1 MCGIIAIILADPNG
15 SAVTDIHNGLPI
27 LQHRGQDACG
37 IATCGQRGRI
47 YTRKGNGL
55 CSEVFRFPEQLMDLP
70 GNMGLGHLRYPT
82 AGSSANAEAQPF
94 YVNSPYGICFAHNGN
109 LINATELRD
118 YLDHEAHRHI
128 NTDSDSETLLNIFA
142 SALQETGKFRVNE
155 EDLFTALKAIYK
167 RCQGGYAC
175 IAMLAGFGIIGFR
188 DPYGIRPLVL
198 GERTGINGGMD
209 YMFSSESV
217 ALDQLGFTN
226 HRNINPGEAV
236 IIKKGCKPIS
246 RQVHPILNHA
256 PDIFEYVY
264 FARPDT
270 IIDGISVYRSRQNM
284 GLALANTVLAKLGAD
299 IVKTIDVVI
308 PIPTTSEVS
317 ALSLSQKLGIP
328 YCQAFVKNRYV
339 GRTFIM
345 PGQKERQKS
354 VRRKLNAMKEEFKD
368 KNVLLVDDSIVR
380 GTTSREIVNMAREA
394 CARKVYFASC
404 APPIRNAHIY
414 GIDLADT
421 KELVAYGRTEE
432 EISEHIGAD
441 AVIYQTL
448 PDLVESCSSLSSHI
462 KNFEVGVFSGEYV
475 TPVDPSY
482 FKKLENIRGETS
494 KMKRK
499 EAAIKAVA
507 AGIANEGDV
516 ADVLKMNGVKVNGHG
531 FDEPVSETV
540 RERMD
545 VSIHNFGDYVG
556 VSRDGGQ

>member
-1 MCGIIAIILADPNG
+1 MCGILAVILADPAG
-15 SAVTDIHNGLPI
+15 SAVQDIHNGLPI

-37 IATCGQRGRI
+37 VATCGQGGKI

-55 CSEVFRFPEQLMDLP
+55 CSEVFRTQQQLADLP
-70 GNMGLGHLRYPT
+70 GSMGLGHLRYPT

-109 LINATELRD
+109 LINAPELRG

-128 NTDSDSETLLNIFA
+128 NTDSDSELLLNVFA

-155 EDLFTALKAIYK
+155 LDLFTALVDLYK

-175 IAMLAGFGIIGFR
+175 VAMLAGFGIIGFR
-188 DPYGIRPLVL
+188 DPHGIRPLVL
-198 GERTGINGGMD
+198 GSRPSDTIEGGMD

-217 ALDQLGFTN
+217 ALDQLQFSN
-226 HRNINPGEAV
+226 HVTVSPGEAV
-236 IIKKGCKPIS
+236 IITKGNKPLF
-246 RQVHPILNHA
+246 RQVHPQLDHA

-264 FARPDT
+264 FARPDS

-284 GLALANTVLAKLGAD
+284 GLRLADTVLKTLGEEV
-299 IVKTIDVVI
+299 VKTIDLVI

-317 ALSLSQKLGIP
+317 ALSLAQKLGIP

-354 VRRKLNAMKEEFKD
+354 VRRKLNAMKDEFKNR
-368 KNVLLVDDSIVR
+368 NVLLVDDSIVR

-394 CARKVYFASC
+394 EAKKVFFASC

-421 KELVAYGRTEE
+421 KELVAYGRTDT
-432 EISEHIGAD
+432 EIARHIGAD

-448 PDLVESCSSLSSHI
+448 PDLVASCNDLAPAI
-462 KNFEVGVFSGEYV
+462 KNYEVGVFSGKYV
-475 TPVDPSY
+475 TPVEADY
-482 FKKLENIRGETS
+482 FKRLEEIRGENS
-494 KMKRK
+494 MKKRR
-499 EAAIKAVA
+499 EAAISAVA
-507 AGIANEGDV
+507 AGVASSGDV
-516 ADVLKMNGVKVNGHG
+516 QQVLQAAAQMNGS
-531 FDEPVSETV
+531 SEGEKSV

-545 VSIHNFGDYVG
+545 PSIHNFGDYVD
-556 VSRDGGQ
+556 VNTSKQ